1 VAAEA
6 QSFDFIVVGS
16 GAGGGVLASR
26 LARND
31 KGLKVLLID
40 AGSDPRANKHY
51 QVPAFHALATEDPEL
66 RWDYFVEH
74 FSDRDLAHMDEKYA
88 ADKGIFYP
96 RASAIGGCTAHHAMI
111 TVYPDPSDW
120 DDIADTT
127 RDESWRS
134 DNMWRYFDRCRDG
147 NAFGWLA
154 IEATTVA
161 TVLSAARDTTVDEI
175 LLAAVAHAPH
185 RPKGLLRR
193 LFDSIHDLFGAA
205 EEPIFDPN
213 HVDCV
218 NGDREGLYRIPLST
232 KGGRRNGVTE
242 LIYGTRDHPTYGKNL
257 TIWENALVTKV
268 KFSNGRAEGLEYLQ
282 RKGAYRADR
291 DATKGDWSQL
301 PQDLPTVTATREIIL
316 AAGAFNTPQLL
327 MNSGI
332 GPAPDLAAQGI
343 NVIADRPGVGA
354 NLQDRY
360 EIPVINQ
367 LDHEFTLLAGYD
379 FSGDPD
385 DQGFR
390 EWDDRKT
397 GFYATNGGTIA
408 IMRRSGETPGPN
420 CDLFIFGIPG
430 EFAGYRLGYS
440 EAIRT
445 PEGRSRFFVDH
456 SQGPYQ
462 QSRQGQA
469 ANDRSARSAG
479 DQFPKLRRRWKGR
492 RPRSE
497 SAPMGSGSCSRVHGS
512 AAQVRQHKGRILARR
527 CADRADVERV
537 HQDARLGSPRFVH
550 MPDRRSSR
558 QRRRSRQQLSR
569 DWRTG
574 RQFAGRR
581 RLAVPENT
589 RLFHCPADLSDRREG
604 RGRDPAA
611 VRCRDDAGVMS
622 ARRSSANSAP
632 PRR

>member
-1 VAAEA
+1 MAAEA

-134 DNMWRYFDRCRDG
+134 DNIWRYFDRCRDG

-193 LFDSIHDLFGAA
+193 LFDSIRDLFGAA

-445 PEGRSRFFVDH
+445 PEGRSRFSWIILKAHTSNRGKVRLRTTDPRDPPVINFQSFGDGGRDDDPDLRALQWGVDLVRGFMDPLRKLG
-456 SQGPYQ
+456 STKGEYLPDVA
-462 QSRQGQA
+462 RTGQT
-469 ANDRSARSAG
+469 
-479 DQFPKLRRRWKGR
+479 L
-492 RPRSE
+492 SE
-497 SAPMGSGSCSRVHGS
+497 FI
-512 AAQVRQHKGRILARR
+512 KT
-527 CADRADVERV
+527 
-537 HQDARLGSPRFVH
+537 RLGSPRFVH

-581 RLAVPENT
+581 RLGVPENT
-589 RLFHCPADLSDRREG
+589 RLFRRPADLSDRREG

-632 PRR
+632 TRR

>member
-1 VAAEA
+1 MAAEA

-354 NLQDRY
+354 NLQDWY
-360 EIPVINQ
+360 EIPVTNQ

-445 PEGRSRFFVDH
+445 PEGRSRFSWIILKAHTSNRGKVRLRTTDPRDPPVINFQSFGDGGRDDDPDLRALQWGVDLVRGFMDPLRKLG
-456 SQGPYQ
+456 STKGEYLPDVA
-462 QSRQGQA
+462 RTGQTLSEFIKTRA
-469 ANDRSARSAG
+469 WGHHASCTCRIGDPADKDVVLDSSFRVIGAPGANLRVVDASV
-479 DQFPKLRRRWKGR
+479 FPKIPGYFIVLPIYLIAEK
-492 RPRSE
+492 
-497 SAPMGSGSCSRVHGS
+497 A
-512 AAQVRQHKGRILARR
+512 
-527 CADRADVERV
+527 ADVILRQYGAV
-537 HQDARLGSPRFVH
+537 T
-550 MPDRRSSR
+550 MP
-558 QRRRSRQQLSR
+558 
-569 DWRTG
+569 G
-574 RQFAGRR
+574 
-581 RLAVPENT
+581 
-589 RLFHCPADLSDRREG
+589 
-604 RGRDPAA
+604 
-611 VRCRDDAGVMS
+611 
-622 ARRSSANSAP
+622 
-632 PRR
+632 

>member
-1 VAAEA
+1 
-6 QSFDFIVVGS
+6 
-16 GAGGGVLASR
+16 
-26 LARND
+26 
-31 KGLKVLLID
+31 
-40 AGSDPRANKHY
+40 
-51 QVPAFHALATEDPEL
+51 
-66 RWDYFVEH
+66 
-74 FSDRDLAHMDEKYA
+74 
-88 ADKGIFYP
+88 
-96 RASAIGGCTAHHAMI
+96 MI

-343 NVIADRPGVGA
+343 NVIADRPGVSA

-367 LDHEFTLLAGYD
+367 LDHEFSLLAGYD

-385 DQGFR
+385 DQGLT

-445 PEGRSRFFVDH
+445 PEGRSRFSWIILKAHTSNRGKVRLRTTDPRDPPVINFQSFGDGGRDDDPDLRALQWGVDLVRGFMDPLRKLG
-456 SQGPYQ
+456 STKGEYLPDVA
-462 QSRQGQA
+462 RTGQTLSEFIKTRA
-469 ANDRSARSAG
+469 WGHHASCTCRIGDPADKDVVLDSSFRVIGAPGANLRVVDASV
-479 DQFPKLRRRWKGR
+479 FPKIPGYFIVLPIYLIAEK
-492 RPRSE
+492 
-497 SAPMGSGSCSRVHGS
+497 A
-512 AAQVRQHKGRILARR
+512 
-527 CADRADVERV
+527 ADVILRQYGAV
-537 HQDARLGSPRFVH
+537 T
-550 MPDRRSSR
+550 MP
-558 QRRRSRQQLSR
+558 
-569 DWRTG
+569 G
-574 RQFAGRR
+574 
-581 RLAVPENT
+581 
-589 RLFHCPADLSDRREG
+589 
-604 RGRDPAA
+604 
-611 VRCRDDAGVMS
+611 
-622 ARRSSANSAP
+622 
-632 PRR
+632 

>member
-1 VAAEA
+1 MAAEA

-193 LFDSIHDLFGAA
+193 LFDSIRDLFGAA

-445 PEGRSRFFVDH
+445 PEGRSRFSWIILKAHTSNRGKVRLRTTDPRDPPVINFQSFGDGGWDDDPDLRALQWGVDLVR
-456 SQGPYQ
+456 GFMDP
-462 QSRQGQA
+462 
-469 ANDRSARSAG
+469 
-479 DQFPKLRRRWKGR
+479 LRK
-492 RPRSE
+492 
-497 SAPMGSGSCSRVHGS
+497 
-512 AAQVRQHKGRILARR
+512 
-527 CADRADVERV
+527 
-537 HQDARLGSPRFVH
+537 LGSTKGEYL
-550 MPDRRSSR
+550 PDVA
-558 QRRRSRQQLSR
+558 
-569 DWRTG
+569 RTG
-574 RQFAGRR
+574 QTLSEFIK
-581 RLAVPENT
+581 T
-589 RLFHCPADLSDRREG
+589 RAWGHHASCTCRIGDPADKDGFST
-604 RGRDPAA
+604 AA
-611 VRCRDDAGVMS
+611 FA
-622 ARRSSANSAP
+622 
-632 PRR
+632 

>member
-1 VAAEA
+1 VAAEE

-40 AGSDPRANKHY
+40 AGSDPRAIKHY

-74 FSDRDLAHMDEKYA
+74 FSDPALAHMDKKYA

-120 DDIADTT
+120 DDIADMT

-134 DNMWRYFDRCRDG
+134 DNMWRYFDRCRDPNG
-147 NAFGWLA
+147 FGWLA
-154 IEATTVA
+154 IEATTVE
-161 TVLSAARDTTVDEI
+161 TVLSAAKDTTVDEI

-193 LFDSIHDLFGAA
+193 VFDSIRDVFGAA

-257 TIWENALVTKV
+257 TIWENTLVTKV

-332 GPAPDLAAQGI
+332 GPAPDLAGQGI

-360 EIPVINQ
+360 EIPVIDQ
-367 LDHEFTLLAGYD
+367 LDHEFTLLDGYP
-379 FSGDPD
+379 FTGAPD

-390 EWDDRKT
+390 EWNDRKT

-445 PEGRSRFFVDH
+445 PEGRSRFSWVILKAHTSNRGKVRLRTTDPRDPPAVNFQSFGDGGRDDDPDLRALQWGVDYVRGFMDPLRKLG
-456 SQGPYQ
+456 STTGEYLPGAA
-462 QSRQGQA
+462 RTGQTLSEFIKTRA
-469 ANDRSARSAG
+469 WGHHASCTCRIGDSADKDAVLDSSFRVIGAPGGNLRVVDASV
-479 DQFPKLRRRWKGR
+479 FPKIPGYFIVLPIYLIAEK
-492 RPRSE
+492 
-497 SAPMGSGSCSRVHGS
+497 A
-512 AAQVRQHKGRILARR
+512 
-527 CADRADVERV
+527 ADVILRQYGAV
-537 HQDARLGSPRFVH
+537 T
-550 MPDRRSSR
+550 MP
-558 QRRRSRQQLSR
+558 
-569 DWRTG
+569 G
-574 RQFAGRR
+574 
-581 RLAVPENT
+581 
-589 RLFHCPADLSDRREG
+589 
-604 RGRDPAA
+604 
-611 VRCRDDAGVMS
+611 
-622 ARRSSANSAP
+622 
-632 PRR
+632 

>member
-1 VAAEA
+1 MAAEA
-6 QSFDFIVVGS
+6 QSFDFTVVGS

-51 QVPAFHALATEDPEL
+51 QVPAFHALATEYPEL

-154 IEATTVA
+154 IEATTLE

-193 LFDSIHDLFGAA
+193 LFDSIRDLFGAA

-385 DQGFR
+385 DQGLT

-445 PEGRSRFFVDH
+445 PEGRSRFSWIILKAHTSNRGKVRLRTTDPRDPPVINFQSFGDGGRDDDPDLRALQWGVDLVRGFMDPLRKLG
-456 SQGPYQ
+456 STKGEYLPDVA
-462 QSRQGQA
+462 RTGQTLSEFIKTRA
-469 ANDRSARSAG
+469 WGHHASCTCRIGDPADKDAVLDSSFRVIGAPGANLRVVDASV
-479 DQFPKLRRRWKGR
+479 FPKIPGYFIVLPIYLIAEK
-492 RPRSE
+492 
-497 SAPMGSGSCSRVHGS
+497 A
-512 AAQVRQHKGRILARR
+512 
-527 CADRADVERV
+527 ADVILRQYGAV
-537 HQDARLGSPRFVH
+537 T
-550 MPDRRSSR
+550 MP
-558 QRRRSRQQLSR
+558 
-569 DWRTG
+569 G
-574 RQFAGRR
+574 
-581 RLAVPENT
+581 
-589 RLFHCPADLSDRREG
+589 
-604 RGRDPAA
+604 
-611 VRCRDDAGVMS
+611 
-622 ARRSSANSAP
+622 
-632 PRR
+632 

>member
-1 VAAEA
+1 MAAEA

-134 DNMWRYFDRCRDG
+134 DNIWRYFDRCRDG

-193 LFDSIHDLFGAA
+193 LFDSIRDLFGAA

-343 NVIADRPGVGA
+343 NVIADRPGVSA

-385 DQGFR
+385 DQGFT

-445 PEGRSRFFVDH
+445 PEGRSRFSWIILKAHTSNRGKVRLRTTDPRDPPVINFQSFGDGGRDDDPDLRALQWGVDLVRGFMDPLRKLG
-456 SQGPYQ
+456 STKGEYLPDVA
-462 QSRQGQA
+462 RTGQTLSEFIKTRA
-469 ANDRSARSAG
+469 WGHHASCTCRIGDPADKDAVLDSSFRVIGAPGANLRVVDASV
-479 DQFPKLRRRWKGR
+479 FPKIPGYFIVLPIYLIAEK
-492 RPRSE
+492 
-497 SAPMGSGSCSRVHGS
+497 A
-512 AAQVRQHKGRILARR
+512 
-527 CADRADVERV
+527 ADVILRQYGAV
-537 HQDARLGSPRFVH
+537 T
-550 MPDRRSSR
+550 MP
-558 QRRRSRQQLSR
+558 
-569 DWRTG
+569 G
-574 RQFAGRR
+574 
-581 RLAVPENT
+581 
-589 RLFHCPADLSDRREG
+589 
-604 RGRDPAA
+604 
-611 VRCRDDAGVMS
+611 
-622 ARRSSANSAP
+622 
-632 PRR
+632 

>member
-1 VAAEA
+1 MAAEA

-257 TIWENALVTKV
+257 TIRENALITKV

-385 DQGFR
+385 DQGFT

-445 PEGRSRFFVDH
+445 PEGRSRFSWIILKAHTSNRGKVRLRTTDPRDPPVINFQSFGDSGRDDDPDLRALQWGVDLVRGFMDPLRKLG
-456 SQGPYQ
+456 STKGEYLP
-462 QSRQGQA
+462 
-469 ANDRSARSAG
+469 DVARTW
-479 DQFPKLRRRWKGR
+479 QTL
-492 RPRSE
+492 SE
-497 SAPMGSGSCSRVHGS
+497 FI
-512 AAQVRQHKGRILARR
+512 KT
-527 CADRADVERV
+527 
-537 HQDARLGSPRFVH
+537 RLGSPRFVH

-558 QRRRSRQQLSR
+558 QRRVLHSSFRVIGAPGANLRVVDASVFPKIPGYFIVLPIYLIAEKAADVILRQY
-569 DWRTG
+569 G
-574 RQFAGRR
+574 
-581 RLAVPENT
+581 AVTMP
-589 RLFHCPADLSDRREG
+589 G
-604 RGRDPAA
+604 
-611 VRCRDDAGVMS
+611 
-622 ARRSSANSAP
+622 
-632 PRR
+632 

>member
-1 VAAEA
+1 MAAEA

-134 DNMWRYFDRCRDG
+134 DNIWRYFDRCRDG

-154 IEATTVA
+154 IEATTLE

-301 PQDLPTVTATREIIL
+301 PQDLPTVKATREIIL

-445 PEGRSRFFVDH
+445 PEGRSRFSWIILKAHTSNRGKVRLRTTDPRDPPVINFQSFGDGGRDDDPDLRALQWGVDLVRGFMDPLRKLG
-456 SQGPYQ
+456 STKGEYLPDVA
-462 QSRQGQA
+462 RTGQT
-469 ANDRSARSAG
+469 
-479 DQFPKLRRRWKGR
+479 L
-492 RPRSE
+492 SE
-497 SAPMGSGSCSRVHGS
+497 FI
-512 AAQVRQHKGRILARR
+512 KT
-527 CADRADVERV
+527 
-537 HQDARLGSPRFVH
+537 RLGSPRFVH

-581 RLAVPENT
+581 RLGVPENT